1 MLLSGCI
8 NPFSGG
14 GRGGETAAAGS
25 VTVSV
30 GTVGAATIAP
40 DVSLLV
46 ADYAVTLTREGFPAA
61 SISGN
66 ESAFTFSE
74 VAYGVWNV
82 LVEARDGDAR
92 VIAAGEAPVEVSA
105 DGINAVVVSI
115 SPTTA
120 GSGSVDLTVAWPTG
134 LITALESA
142 TMAPLGGEPVDI
154 FADITGLPDEVRYA
168 DNHSSGVYELI
179 LVFAAHGNPVA
190 SLVTTVYVYD
200 NVTTVETIDLD
211 PGEIGQPPAAPGNL
225 DVVAGAHWVTLT
237 WTDVSL
243 VNETYEI
250 QRREAGESVWQDLT
264 IDPSLGP
271 AAIEYVD
278 EDVTPQIAYEY
289 RIRAVNAVGPAS
301 PDAGWVEF
309 DPITTAQLAA
319 PTLTVPEWLLVG
331 ETITLSTNKPSYV
344 RYYYTTN
351 GTDPT
356 FTNPV
361 FDPDVDDS
369 GPETTAVWQYEGI
382 VLNDPGE
389 YELRVLARSEGWLDS
404 PITTQSVTVSP
415 KWTESNGT
423 WVVNPGISWDDFSDL
438 IDLTADGDTITWSG
452 DATVSLPGTTQP
464 PPPIWLRR
472 SVTFDAGG
480 HTVAIDGIG
489 RDRSTFWI
497 GFLEQAPGTIVRFEG
512 LTLRDFRSRPGGGF
526 IRVPPDVTVEFRNV
540 RLENNLSGAGSTNT
554 VRDAAGGAV
563 ANQGGVVVIEDSVL
577 MGNRGLGGGAVANF
591 SGTTTIRRSR
601 FLNNRVWRNTWIP
614 DQMHYS
620 GGAILAIDGTV
631 NVVDSFFAG
640 NRVIY
645 SSDFNLRGGGALSA
659 RNGTIDV
666 QGSQFVGN
674 ESQWGAAAQAGE
686 SGTLRFSSSAFYD
699 NRTTSPSPNY
709 TESIVDASENL
720 PGLELRSS
728 TFVANTVLNLGAFE
742 QDVNGHNLLVVNTP
756 TLLGSGEYGYIQEG
770 VNAADV
776 FVALPDT
783 GPDGVWGTND
793 DIPGDFRLRGN
804 ADPTLRAA
812 VIDAGDNN
820 EIAPDFADADADADT
835 TEDEPFDLAG
845 NPRVQ
850 GGTIDIGAVEQ

>member
-14 GRGGETAAAGS
+14 GGVAAAGS

-46 ADYAVTLTREGFPAA
+46 ADYTVTLTREGFPAV
-61 SISGN
+61 STSGN
-66 ESAFTFSE
+66 ESTFTFGE
-74 VAYGVWNV
+74 VAYGAWNV

-92 VIAAGEAPVEVSA
+92 VIAAGEASVEVST

-120 GSGSVDLTVAWPTG
+120 GSGSVDLTVTWPTG
-134 LITALESA
+134 LITAVESA

-154 FADITGLPDEVRYA
+154 VGDITGLPDELRYT
-168 DNHSSGVYELI
+168 DNHSSGAYELI

-190 SLVTTVYVYD
+190 SLVTTVHVYD
-200 NVTTVETIDLD
+200 NVTTVETIELD
-211 PGEIGQPPAAPGNL
+211 AGEIGQPPAAPGNL

-237 WTDVSL
+237 WTDLSL

-250 QRREAGESVWQDLT
+250 QRREAGESAWQDLT

-271 AAIEYVD
+271 SAIEYVD
-278 EDVTPQIAYEY
+278 EDVTPRITYEY
-289 RIRAVNAVGPAS
+289 RIRAVNSFGPTS

-319 PTLTVPEWLLVG
+319 PTLALPEYSLPG
-331 ETITLSTNKPSYV
+331 GAIGLSTNKPDYV

-351 GTDPT
+351 GTDPS
-356 FTNPV
+356 FTNQV

-389 YELRVLARSEGWLDS
+389 YEIRVLARAEGWLDS
-404 PITTQSVTVSP
+404 PITTQTVAVLP
-415 KWTESNGT
+415 KWTESDGT
-423 WVVNPGISWDDFSDL
+423 WTVTPGISWDDFFDL
-438 IDLTADGDTITWSG
+438 IDLTAEGDTITWSG
-452 DATVSLPGTTQP
+452 DATVSLPDTTQP
-464 PPPIWLRR
+464 PPPILLEH

-480 HTVAIDGIG
+480 HTVAIDGIE
-489 RDRSTFWI
+489 RD
-497 GFLEQAPGTIVRFEG
+497 GFNWLDFFEPAPGTIVRFEG
-512 LTLRDFRSRPGGGF
+512 LTLRNFHSRPGGGF
-526 IRVPPDVTVEFRNV
+526 IRVPEGVTVEFTNV

-577 MGNRGLGGGAVANF
+577 IGNRGLGGGAVANF

-601 FLNNRVWRNTWIP
+601 FLDNQVWRNGNIP
-614 DQMHYS
+614 DQAHHS

-631 NVVDSFFAG
+631 NVVDSYFAG
-640 NRVIY
+640 NRVIANI
-645 SSDFNLRGGGALSA
+645 DFNRQGGGALSA
-659 RNGTIDV
+659 RNGTINV
-666 QGSQFVGN
+666 QGSQLVGN
-674 ESQWGAAAQAGE
+674 ESRWGAAAQVGE
-686 SGTLRFSSSAFYD
+686 SGTLRFSSSAFHD
-699 NRTTSPSPNY
+699 NRTTSPSPDY
-709 TESIVDASENL
+709 TESIIDASENL

-728 TFVANTVLNLGAFE
+728 TFVENPLLNLGAFG

-756 TLLGSGEYGYIQEG
+756 TLGSGEYGYIQEG
-770 VNAADV
+770 VNAAEV
-776 FVALPDT
+776 FVALPEK
-783 GPDGVWGTND
+783 GPGGEWGTD
-793 DIPGDFRLRGN
+793 GDIPGDFRLRGN
-804 ADPTLRAA
+804 ADPAIGVA

-820 EIAPDFADADADADT
+820 EIAPDFADADADANT
-835 TEDEPFDLAG
+835 TEDEPLDLAG

-850 GGTIDIGAVEQ
+850 AGTIDIGAVEH